1 MTQFLIRCHFRF
13 KIFCESEQISSCII
27 HFFPADDFDLWTLS
41 FVFLSFCAIAPPWP
55 NFRIIKS
62 DMKKPSLIIVV
73 ELFEKLRWNRDWKTS
88 FQTISLAGFMRYI
101 VAFLTDDAWYQ
112 EKQSAAA
119 FLSITVHWR
128 ISVTSLQVLNV
139 KDIHILYLMR
149 HKTSSD
155 FTKIFTATFLYL
167 FCSMLHLTLSIK

>member
-55 NFRIIKS
+55 NFRITKS
-62 DMKKPSLIIVV
+62 DKKKPSLIIIV

-88 FQTISLAGFMRYI
+88 FQTQPRWLHAIHCRFPYRWCMISRETKCCSIPIHYST
-101 VAFLTDDAWYQ
+101 LTN
-112 EKQSAAA
+112 
-119 FLSITVHWR
+119 ICNT
-128 ISVTSLQVLNV
+128 
-139 KDIHILYLMR
+139 
-149 HKTSSD
+149 TSSTQRERHTY
-155 FTKIFTATFLYL
+155 FIFDET
-167 FCSMLHLTLSIK
+167 